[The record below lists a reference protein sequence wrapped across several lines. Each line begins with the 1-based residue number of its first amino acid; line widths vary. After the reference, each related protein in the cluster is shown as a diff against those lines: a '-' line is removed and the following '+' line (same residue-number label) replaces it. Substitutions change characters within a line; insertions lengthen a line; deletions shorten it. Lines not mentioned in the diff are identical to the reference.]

1 MKSETIRIHFTVGDD
16 WLRSMVILVLLIL
29 LMEHHQAGDLLDELH
44 HSIEIGLFT
53 VTRSLL
59 TDS

>member
-1 MKSETIRIHFTVGDD
+1 
-16 WLRSMVILVLLIL
+16 MVILVLLIL
-29 LMEHHQAGDLLDELH
+29 LMENHQMGDLLDELH